1 MTLPVPDTKI
11 YKYHV
16 ANLRSLEI
24 AIKNT
29 ALSARKAISEE
40 SDPAID
46 SFVRLYAFLIGAW
59 AENRLKKLLFE
70 ENGFSQA
77 GRSRVLSQP
86 TQIDQW
92 KKAVEVSFRRHYGIP
107 KAKLSENTLPFAAYT
122 RFTTLNEI
130 IDKDL
135 RSIIEVRNKLAHGQ
149 WIYPL
154 NNDGTGVEQHKYQLI
169 NNENLLS
176 LQFKFELVSNL
187 CDIIHDLVVSLPT
200 FERDFDEHYQHIT
213 NTRNNLKN
221 RKYEKYVQ
229 NLVEKRKRG
238 IERRKANNKP

>member
-1 MTLPVPDTKI
+1 MTVPAPDAKL
-11 YKYHV
+11 YRYHV

-29 ALSARKAISEE
+29 ALSARKAISKEND
-40 SDPAID
+40 SAKD

-70 ENGFSQA
+70 QNGFS
-77 GRSRVLSQP
+77 RDERNRVLSQLS
-86 TQIDQW
+86 QIDKW
-92 KKAVEVSFRRHYGIP
+92 KKTVEVSFRKYYGIP
-107 KAKLSENTLPFAAYT
+107 RKKISENTLPFTAYI

-135 RSIIEVRNKLAHGQ
+135 RPIIEVRNRLAHGQ

-154 NNDGTGVEQHKYQLI
+154 SDDGKGVEQHKYRLI

-176 LQFKFELVSNL
+176 LQFKFKLVSNL
-187 CDIIHDLVVSLPT
+187 CSIINDLVVSLPT
-200 FERDFDEHYQHIT
+200 FDRDFDMHYQHIT
-213 NTRNNLKN
+213 NTRNNLRN

-229 NLVEKRKRG
+229 RLVENRKQG
-238 IERRKANNKP
+238 IQRRKANKP